1 MKPTILA
8 LVVSVSDSL
17 VNAVPMGG
25 SLKKLN
31 GEVCARAA
39 ACGHHMDCTQLWLS
53 CNLKLLVEGKGGF
66 TEDGVS

>member
-8 LVVSVSDSL
+8 VAVSVPGSL
-17 VNAVPMGG
+17 VGAVPMGG

-31 GEVCARAA
+31 GEVCAKAA

-53 CNLKLLVEGKGGF
+53 CNLKLLVEGTGEF
-66 TEDGVS
+66 AEDGVS